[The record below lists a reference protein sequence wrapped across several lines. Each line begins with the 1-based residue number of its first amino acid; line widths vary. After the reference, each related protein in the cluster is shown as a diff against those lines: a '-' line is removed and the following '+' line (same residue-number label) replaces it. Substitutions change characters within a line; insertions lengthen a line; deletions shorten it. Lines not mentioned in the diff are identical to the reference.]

1 MRNLFTK
8 LMFGVII
15 LLSFLMTK
23 TFAQSTE
30 LSNDSLIILRKVA
43 TFKVA
48 TTNTYKTEGKSTIF
62 ESKIF
67 SSINPK
73 FKDLAETR
81 ILVQKDTAL
90 VSVYELKQ
98 YVNAG
103 TFEVDT
109 IFDLLGRDPL
119 RLALNQSDILQ
130 FFSFKENKK
139 WFKENKN
146 GSVFFIFKSNPPEE
160 SKIFVSYYFQ
170 FGIAKVNLNRRGD
183 LIIDYIPPV
192 SGKKIDSK
200 EKNRFVVLN

>member
-146 GSVFFIFKSNPPEE
+146 GSVFFIFKSIPPEE

-192 SGKKIDSK
+192 SGKKIDLK

>member
-8 LMFGVII
+8 LSFGVII
-15 LLSFLMTK
+15 LSSFLMTK
-23 TFAQSTE
+23 TFAQPQKT
-30 LSNDSLIILRKVA
+30 SNDSLIILRKVA

-62 ESKIF
+62 ESKVF

-90 VSVYELKQ
+90 VAVYELKQ
-98 YVNAG
+98 YLNAG
-103 TFEVDT
+103 AFEVDT
-109 IFDLLGRDPL
+109 IFGLLGHDPL

-130 FFSFKENKK
+130 FFSLKENKK
-139 WFKENKN
+139 WFKENKD
-146 GSVFFIFKSNPPEE
+146 GSMFFIFKSVPPDE
-160 SKIFVSYYFQ
+160 SRIFVSYYFQ
-170 FGIAKVNLNRRGD
+170 FGIAKVKINRRGE
-183 LIIDYIPPV
+183 LVIDYIPPI

-200 EKNRFVVLN
+200 EKNRFVVLD

>member
-15 LLSFLMTK
+15 LSLFLMTK
-23 TFAQSTE
+23 TFAQSSET
-30 LSNDSLIILRKVA
+30 SNDSLIVLRKVA

-62 ESKIF
+62 ESKVF
-67 SSINPK
+67 ASINPK

-109 IFDLLGRDPL
+109 IFNLLGHDPL

-146 GSVFFIFKSNPPEE
+146 GSMFFIFKSVPPEE

>member
-146 GSVFFIFKSNPPEE
+146 GSVFFIFKSIPPEE